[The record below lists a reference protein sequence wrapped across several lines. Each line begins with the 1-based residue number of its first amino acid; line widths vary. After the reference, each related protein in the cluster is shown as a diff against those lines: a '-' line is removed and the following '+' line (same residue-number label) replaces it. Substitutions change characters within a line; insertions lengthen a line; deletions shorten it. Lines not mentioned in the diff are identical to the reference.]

1 MQKFMEIYGEETYC
15 SEQFIDLVVENGHVF
30 KRYYSKLIL
39 LTRDEIN
46 SLISKITIEDNFV
59 IDKVLKERIELV
71 DSKTGKIR
79 YTIWNDNC
87 VEKYFTEDLGPVKP
101 ENALL
106 Y

>member
-15 SEQFIDLVVENGHVF
+15 SEQFIDLVVENNNVF
-30 KRYYSKLIL
+30 KRYYSKLNL

-79 YTIWNDNC
+79 YTIWNDNS
-87 VEKYFTEDLGPVKP
+87 VEKYFTEYLGPVKP
-101 ENALL
+101 EGSLL